1 MEKITYEQ
9 LEREGLKLKLQLE
22 KTIDLLAYMQG
33 CNSFQ
38 LRAPQNLNKWDDTI
52 IEGRKMLS
60 ETPIK
65 L

>member
-38 LRAPQNLNKWDDTI
+38 LRAPQNLNKWMTQ
-52 IEGRKMLS
+52 
-60 ETPIK
+60 
-65 L
+65 